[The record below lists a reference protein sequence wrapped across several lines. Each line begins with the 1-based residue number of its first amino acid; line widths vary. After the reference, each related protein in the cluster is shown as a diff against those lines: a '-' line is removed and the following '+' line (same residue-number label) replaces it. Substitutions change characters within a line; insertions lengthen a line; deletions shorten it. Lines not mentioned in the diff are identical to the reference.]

1 MTAPIAPERSSLD
14 VREEEILRRLAEH
27 ADDTI
32 PCEFHGAPATW
43 RLSMRCCGS
52 DAFMCQA
59 HRDRV
64 RDGFAL
70 HNPRARPRCT
80 ECQHRF
86 PVGAPYA
93 DVVREVT
100 L

>member
-14 VREEEILRRLAEH
+14 AREEEILRRLAEH
-27 ADDTI
+27 AEDTI
-32 PCEFHGAPATW
+32 PCEFHGTPATW

-52 DAFMCQA
+52 NAFMCQA

-64 RDGFAL
+64 RDGLAFTT
-70 HNPRARPRCT
+70 PRVRPRCT
-80 ECQHRF
+80 ACQHRF
-86 PVGAPYA
+86 PVGTPYA